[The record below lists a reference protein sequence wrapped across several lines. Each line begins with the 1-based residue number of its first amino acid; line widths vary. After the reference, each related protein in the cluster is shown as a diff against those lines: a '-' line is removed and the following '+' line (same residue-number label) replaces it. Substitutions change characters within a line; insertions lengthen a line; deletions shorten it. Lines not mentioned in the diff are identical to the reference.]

1 MQHALFHR
9 MCKEQNACDT
19 SARWRKVIKKRRVEC
34 RSTSIAIVNMMALLA
49 MAVGASGAPDCFA
62 LFSFFLLIQI
72 RRRLFPF
79 FPTSVTSQNII
90 RDQALQTGL

>member
-1 MQHALFHR
+1 
-9 MCKEQNACDT
+9 
-19 SARWRKVIKKRRVEC
+19 
-34 RSTSIAIVNMMALLA
+34 MMALLA
-49 MAVGASGAPDCFA
+49 MAVGESGAPDCFA